1 MLQPGTVFQLKVH
14 PNVFVAEASPRTPQ
28 EELQRSER
36 STPPKLVSRKPFR
49 DRRRER
55 TEEEGRKEGR
65 RRKWRKEEGSLLP
78 YTSFQI

>member
-1 MLQPGTVFQLKVH
+1 MCLWLRLLPGPHRKLQ
-14 PNVFVAEASPRTPQ
+14 
-28 EELQRSER
+28 R

-55 TEEEGRKEGR
+55 TEEEGMKEGR
-65 RRKWRKEEGSLLP
+65 RRKWREEEGSLLP